1 MLGAMNVSIYRL
13 SYKLMKVFKM
23 IHSSLIVGGLS
34 KVRAIPLLHL

>member
-1 MLGAMNVSIYRL
+1 MNASIYRL

-34 KVRAIPLLHL
+34 KVGTTPLCHF